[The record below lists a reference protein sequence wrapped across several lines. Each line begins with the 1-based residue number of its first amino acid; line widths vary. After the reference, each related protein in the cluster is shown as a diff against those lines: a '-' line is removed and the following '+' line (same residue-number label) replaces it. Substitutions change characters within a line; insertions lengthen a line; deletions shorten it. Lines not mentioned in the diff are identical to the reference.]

1 GSNIGMSGPAMIEGG
16 GLGTFTPEQIGP
28 SRVQSKNGVIDILV
42 DDEAAA
48 VAAAKQYLSYFQGTT
63 EGWQC
68 TDPRAL
74 RHMVPEN
81 RLRVYDVRAAMRG
94 VADTGSLLELRAGFG
109 AGIVTALA
117 RIEGR
122 PVGLMAN
129 NPHHLGGAIDVEAA
143 DKSARFMQLCNAH
156 RLPIVALCD
165 TPGFMVGPEIEA
177 QAQVRHVCRM
187 FMVAAH
193 LRVPYFAVVLRKGY
207 GLGAQAMTAGGFD
220 APVFTVAWPTGE
232 FGAMGLEGAVR
243 LGFRKELGAAAEGTE
258 RDALFKQLVAQQY
271 ANGEAINMAQT
282 LEIDAVIDPADTR
295 SWLVRGLESA
305 SRGAREATPYVDTW

>member
-1 GSNIGMSGPAMIEGG
+1 M
-16 GLGTFTPEQIGP
+16 
-28 SRVQSKNGVIDILV
+28 
-42 DDEAAA
+42 
-48 VAAAKQYLSYFQGTT
+48 
-63 EGWQC
+63 
-68 TDPRAL
+68 
-74 RHMVPEN
+74 PEN

-109 AGIVTALA
+109 AGIVTGLA

-122 PVGLMAN
+122 PIGLMAN
-129 NPHHLGGAIDVEAA
+129 NPQHLGGAIDVEAA

-156 RLPIVALCD
+156 GLPIVALCD

-243 LGFRKELGAAAEGTE
+243 LGFRKELGAVAEGAE

-295 SWLVRGLESA
+295 SWLVRGLESG
-305 SRGAREATPYVDTW
+305 SRGVREATPYVDTW